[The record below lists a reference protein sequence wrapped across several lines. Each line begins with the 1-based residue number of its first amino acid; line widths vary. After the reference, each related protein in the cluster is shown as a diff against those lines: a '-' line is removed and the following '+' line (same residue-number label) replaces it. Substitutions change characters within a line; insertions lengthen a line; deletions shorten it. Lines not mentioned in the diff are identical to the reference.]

1 MIQELI
7 DRLTKEA
14 GKRGLDFLLIG
25 GHAVSML
32 GHSRMTLDVDF
43 LVRMEQRGEW
53 EGLLGS
59 FGYTCYSEGN
69 AFAQFSGKVGWPRV
83 DLMILSDSTFGKLV
97 AEASGSGAV
106 KTPSARHMVA
116 LKLHA
121 ACSPDRSKPDQDWED
136 IRQLVML
143 HHLDPS
149 ESTFHDLVLRYGGK
163 ESLARIQE
171 IWQRFIKQGDLK

>member
-1 MIQELI
+1 MIKELI
-7 DRLTKEA
+7 DRIAGEA
-14 GKRGLDFLLIG
+14 GNRRLNFLLIG
-25 GHAVSML
+25 GHAVSKL

-43 LVRMEQRGEW
+43 LVRSGQRREW
-53 EGLLGS
+53 ESMMGS

-69 AFAQFSGKVGWPRV
+69 AFAQFSGKIGWPRV
-83 DLMILSDSTFGKLV
+83 DLMILDDSTFGKLS
-97 AEASGSGAV
+97 AEALGSDAV

-121 ACSPDRSKPDQDWED
+121 ACSPDRSKPEQDWED

-149 ESTFHDLVLRYGGK
+149 DRAFRDIILRYGGK
-163 ESLARIQE
+163 ESLARIQV
-171 IWQRFIKQGDLK
+171 IWQRLIKVGG

>member
-7 DRLTKEA
+7 DRVTKEA
-14 GKRGLDFLLIG
+14 GKRGLDLLLIG
-25 GHAVSML
+25 GQAVSKL

-43 LVRMEQRGEW
+43 LVRSEQRREW
-53 EGLLGS
+53 EAMLGA

-83 DLMILSDSTFGKLV
+83 DLMILGDATFAKLSD
-97 AEASGSGAV
+97 EATGSDAV
-106 KTPSARHMVA
+106 RTPSARHMVA

-121 ACSPDRSKPDQDWED
+121 ARSPERSKPDQDWED

-143 HHLDPS
+143 HRLDPS
-149 ESTFHDLVLRYGGK
+149 ESTFHDLILRYGGN
-163 ESLARIQE
+163 ESLARIEE
-171 IWQRFIKQGDLK
+171 IWQRFIKQGALK

>member
-1 MIQELI
+1 MIRELI
-7 DRLTKEA
+7 ERVTKEA
-14 GKRGLDFLLIG
+14 GRRGLDLLLIG
-25 GHAVSML
+25 GHAVSKL

-43 LVRMEQRGEW
+43 LVRAEQRREW
-53 EGLLGS
+53 EALLGT
-59 FGYTCYSEGN
+59 FGYSCYSEGN

-83 DLMILSDSTFGKLV
+83 DLMILDDSTFGKLMT
-97 AEASGSGAV
+97 EAWGSEAL

-121 ACSPDRSKPDQDWED
+121 ARSPDRSKPEQDWED

-149 ESTFHDLVLRYGGK
+149 ESTFHDLILRYGGE
-163 ESLARIQE
+163 ESLVRVQK
-171 IWQRFIKQGDLK
+171 IWQHFMNQGD

>member
-7 DRLTKEA
+7 DHVTKEA
-14 GKRGLDFLLIG
+14 GRRGLALLLIG
-25 GHAVSML
+25 GHAVSKL

-43 LVRMEQRGEW
+43 LVRSEQRREW
-53 EGLLGS
+53 GAMLGT

-83 DLMILSDSTFGKLV
+83 DLMILDDSTFRKLM
-97 AEASGSGAV
+97 AEASGEDGL

-121 ACSPDRSKPDQDWED
+121 ARSPDRSKPSQDWED
-136 IRQLVML
+136 IRQLVIL
-143 HHLDPS
+143 HRLDPS
-149 ESTFHDLVLRYGGK
+149 ESTFHDLILRYGGE

-171 IWQRFIKQGDLK
+171 MWQRVMSQGGKA

>member
-7 DRLTKEA
+7 DRVTKEA
-14 GKRGLDFLLIG
+14 GKRGLDLLLIG
-25 GHAVSML
+25 GHAVSRL

-43 LVRMEQRGEW
+43 LVKSKQRSEW
-53 EGLLGS
+53 ESMLGA
-59 FGYTCYSEGN
+59 FGYICYSEGN

-83 DLMILSDSTFGKLV
+83 DLMILDDATFGRLS
-97 AEASGSGAV
+97 AEASGGATP

-143 HHLDPS
+143 HRLDPW
-149 ESTFHDLVLRYGGK
+149 ESTFHDLILRYGGK
-163 ESLARIQE
+163 ESLERIQG
-171 IWQRFIKQGDLK
+171 IWQRFTKQGG